1 MSYDVD
7 KHLTSSSMI
16 VTQVVSS
23 PKVPTGETLVR
34 VTENCSSGSLAILLL
49 MIGMVLQKVCMTSS
63 LGSKDCS
70 CPIILISYIVK
81 EMYMVM
87 RTSSISHAQLCNT
100 KKLQNSAC
108 GV

>member
-63 LGSKDCS
+63 LGSKVRMTVVV
-70 CPIILISYIVK
+70 L
-81 EMYMVM
+81 
-87 RTSSISHAQLCNT
+87 
-100 KKLQNSAC
+100 
-108 GV
+108 